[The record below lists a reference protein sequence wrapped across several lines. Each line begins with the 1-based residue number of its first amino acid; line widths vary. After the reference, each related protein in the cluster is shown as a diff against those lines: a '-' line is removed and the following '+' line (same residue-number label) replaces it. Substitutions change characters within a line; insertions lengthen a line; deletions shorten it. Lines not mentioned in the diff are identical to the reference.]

1 MSSSSIVGEA
11 KLVKQGVR
19 GVIRGLTMD
28 NNILEK
34 IREAKDVNL
43 YQQLLRTLGDYSA
56 SVPATGVDNLFDT
69 AAAQGKKI
77 LPKDKKALEI
87 LDYILSSGI
96 TARVVHKLLN
106 LRFSDL
112 PVECRPIMKDGRKHL
127 VANWSRGAK
136 ISDRVKDLVNWE
148 ADGKAGRWTDIDG
161 EATSLI
167 PIQKEKQNDK

>member
-1 MSSSSIVGEA
+1 MNKILRKIQEA
-11 KLVKQGVR
+11 Q
-19 GVIRGLTMD
+19 
-28 NNILEK
+28 
-34 IREAKDVNL
+34 DVDL
-43 YQQLLRTLGDYSA
+43 YQKLLTILGDYSA
-56 SVPATGVDNLFDT
+56 SVPCTGVDNLFDV

-127 VANWSRGAK
+127 IAHWSRDKK
-136 ISDRVKDLVNWE
+136 ISDRVKDVVDW
-148 ADGKAGRWTDIDG
+148 DSTGKPGYWTDIDG
-161 EATSLI
+161 EKISLL
-167 PIQKEKQNDK
+167 PLKKEEK